1 MAMVVMLMVV
11 MMNLEAKPHS
21 SLLHLLLLD
30 GVDLAVQPGQQ
41 GGDRVKGEGEREAI
55 GAWVEQGGEEGG
67 VKGEQDG
74 GGGQPAALAH
84 LLVLLV
90 LLALLVLLVQG
101 GDDHQV
107 PLTPGQAQHSIR
119 LYFCHC
125 HLISQ
130 LSNNKLSAKQQ
141 YGDSSCVRSNAKWRQ
156 KDFAPK

>member
-1 MAMVVMLMVV
+1 MDLEVEMVMMTIMVMVVMLMMLT

-74 GGGQPAALAH
+74 GGGQTAESGD
-84 LLVLLV
+84 
-90 LLALLVLLVQG
+90 G
-101 GDDHQV
+101 G
-107 PLTPGQAQHSIR
+107 GKGR
-119 LYFCHC
+119 
-125 HLISQ
+125 
-130 LSNNKLSAKQQ
+130 
-141 YGDSSCVRSNAKWRQ
+141 
-156 KDFAPK
+156 

>member
-1 MAMVVMLMVV
+1 MDLEVEMVIMTIMDIVVMLMMVV
-11 MMNLEAKPHS
+11 MMNLETKPHS

-74 GGGQPAALAH
+74 GGGQPAALAP
-84 LLVLLV
+84 
-90 LLALLVLLVQG
+90 LLVLLVQG

-107 PLTPGQAQHSIR
+107 PPTPGQAQHSIR
-119 LYFCHC
+119 L
-125 HLISQ
+125 
-130 LSNNKLSAKQQ
+130 
-141 YGDSSCVRSNAKWRQ
+141 
-156 KDFAPK
+156 

>member
-1 MAMVVMLMVV
+1 MDLEVEMVMTIMVMVVMLMLMVV

-74 GGGQPAALAH
+74 GGGQPAALAP
-84 LLVLLV
+84 
-90 LLALLVLLVQG
+90 LLAPVSGRKNSHTRRFFPENLDYNSLYSEDSVL
-101 GDDHQV
+101 
-107 PLTPGQAQHSIR
+107 R
-119 LYFCHC
+119 
-125 HLISQ
+125 
-130 LSNNKLSAKQQ
+130 KLFK
-141 YGDSSCVRSNAKWRQ
+141 K
-156 KDFAPK
+156 

>member
-1 MAMVVMLMVV
+1 MVIMTIIVMVVMLMMVV

-41 GGDRVKGEGEREAI
+41 GGDRVKGEGEREAVS
-55 GAWVEQGGEEGG
+55 AWVEQGGEEGG

-74 GGGQPAALAH
+74 GGGQPGALAP
-84 LLVLLV
+84 LLV
-90 LLALLVLLVQG
+90 LLVLLVQG

-119 LYFCHC
+119 L
-125 HLISQ
+125 
-130 LSNNKLSAKQQ
+130 
-141 YGDSSCVRSNAKWRQ
+141 
-156 KDFAPK
+156 